1 MTAKPSSNE
10 ERYFFDQELKRLLAK
25 ARAEQ
30 AAMADAEKKRLKKLH
45 FMHCPKC
52 GQKLFVEKYGDVE
65 VDVCGGCKGL
75 WLDANELETIVEGT
89 KRRGPFQSFLKI
101 LGA

>member
-1 MTAKPSSNE
+1 MPVKPSLRE
-10 ERYFFDQELKRLLAK
+10 EQYFFEQELKKQLAK
-25 ARAEQ
+25 VRQEQ
-30 AAMADAEKKRLKKLH
+30 AAMATADKQRLKELH
-45 FMHCPKC
+45 FMQCPKC

-65 VDVCGGCKGL
+65 VDVCGGCRGL
-75 WLDANELETIVEGT
+75 WLDANELETIVEST

>member
-1 MTAKPSSNE
+1 MTVKPSLKE
-10 ERYFFDQELKRLLAK
+10 DQYFFEEELKRLLAK
-25 ARAEQ
+25 ARQEQ
-30 AAMADAEKKRLKKLH
+30 AAMAGTAKKRLKELH

-52 GQKLFVEKYGDVE
+52 GQKLFAEKYGEVE
-65 VDVCGGCKGL
+65 VEVCGGCKGL
-75 WLDANELETIVEGT
+75 WLDANELETIVESR

>member
-1 MTAKPSSNE
+1 MPVKPSDHE
-10 ERYFFDQELKRLLAK
+10 EQYFLEQEMKKLLEK
-25 ARAEQ
+25 SRQEQ
-30 AAMADAEKKRLKKLH
+30 AAMAGAEKKRLKDLH

-52 GQKLFVEKYGDVE
+52 GQKLFVEKYGTVE

-75 WLDANELETIVEGT
+75 WLDANELDHILASKEQA
-89 KRRGPFQSFLKI
+89 GPWRKFLKV

>member
-1 MTAKPSSNE
+1 MKPSDKE
-10 ERYFFDQELKRLLAK
+10 EQYFFEQESRKLLEK
-25 ARAEQ
+25 SRKKQE
-30 AAMADAEKKRLKKLH
+30 AMAAGEKKRLKELH

-52 GQKLFVEKYGDVE
+52 GQELFVGSYGTVE

-75 WLDANELETIVEGT
+75 WLDANELDQILASKEQS
-89 KRRGPFQSFLKI
+89 GPWRKFLKA